1 MSHELTVDQNLVLSA
16 AGLVLAV
23 HLMIGSEL
31 PIDSWQQH
39 ARSPAWATLVA
50 AVILFVLLVRSV
62 SPGCWLLLAG
72 AAGNLVSWLQSGKVP
87 DYMGFSIGDRWLAF
101 NLADASIVIGAL
113 TVVATLTLRNGH
125 GVRRRGATPR

>member
-1 MSHELTVDQNLVLSA
+1 MSRELTVDQNLVLSA

-31 PIDSWQQH
+31 PSDSWQQH

-72 AAGNLVSWLQSGKVP
+72 AAGNLISWLQTGKVP
-87 DYMGFSIGDRWLAF
+87 DYMGFSVGDRWLAF
-101 NLADASIVIGAL
+101 NLADASIVFGTL
-113 TVVATLTLRNGH
+113 TVIATLAFRAGRE
-125 GVRRRGATPR
+125 VRRGAVPRQ